1 MTQQAESTS
10 KSQAAQLIQDYH
22 RAVYGFC
29 YRLTG
34 NANDAEDI
42 TQQTFLIAHQKA
54 DQIRDVEKA
63 QGWLFAVARS
73 CFLKTKRKATP
84 QPAANLELDVDAIP
98 AEAEESEVDSQL
110 LQDALNALPDDQ
122 RLVVAMFYFE
132 ELSYKEISAALDVPI
147 GTVMS
152 RISRAKSRLRH
163 KLLKTDPNLDTNSE
177 GTSHPETNNE
187 QRTDDST
194 HLHSHLLQNSLS
206 SRLLDWIFSQNT
218 NESSP
223 KLKAKQPNNPQT
235 ETAKPARLRLTFST

>member
-1 MTQQAESTS
+1 MTQQAESNS
-10 KSQAAQLIQDYH
+10 QAESQAAQLIRDHH
-22 RAVYGFC
+22 RAVYGFS
-29 YRLTG
+29 YRLCG

-54 DQIRDVEKA
+54 DQIRDLEKA

-110 LQDALNALPDDQ
+110 LQDALNTLPDDQ
-122 RLVVAMFYFE
+122 RVVVAMFYFE

-152 RISRAKSRLRH
+152 RISRAKGRLRH
-163 KLLKTDPNLDTNSE
+163 KLLVSDPDLDTNAE
-177 GTSHPETNNE
+177 IDETKTNHDTNSNE
-187 QRTDDST
+187 ST
-194 HLHSHLLQNSLS
+194 HLQTHLLR
-206 SRLLDWIFSQNT
+206 RLRNWIL
-218 NESSP
+218 NESTQLRPTNSASP
-223 KLKAKQPNNPQT
+223 
-235 ETAKPARLRLTFST
+235 RLRLTFST